1 MKKLRNFM
9 IVFVII
15 MGVLLIGGAL
25 VFNHYT
31 KSMGIDEKVEI
42 TIEKGTSPS
51 KIGEI
56 LHDNGLIRNETFYKI
71 YLKLFNVNDLKA
83 GKYELNKNMSLEEI
97 LAKLKE
103 GNNFNEEEISLT
115 FREGINMRSI
125 AKVIANG
132 TDNTEQAVFDLL
144 KDEEYLKKLI
154 NDYWFITEDIL
165 NKDIYYSLEGYLYPD
180 TYRFNNKQ
188 VTVEEI
194 FNKLLKKMDSVLT
207 PLKDK
212 IEKNEFNVHQILTLA
227 SIAEKEE
234 NKKEYRDEVVSVLIN
249 RIHKGMSLGSDVTT
263 RYAIKNDDA
272 KKVLKKSEYAFASPY
287 NTRLTDGT
295 MNGKLPVGPIAT
307 VSDSSILAVLNCP
320 KTDYLY
326 FIANIN
332 SNETFFFAKSSDF
345 EKKKQ
350 ELSKVNNG
358 L

>member
-9 IVFVII
+9 IIFVII
-15 MGVLLIGGAL
+15 IGVLLIGGAL

-31 KSMGIDEKVEI
+31 KSMGIDEKVDI

-56 LHDNGLIRNETFYKI
+56 LHDNGLIRNETFYKV
-71 YLKLFNVNDLKA
+71 YLKLFNVSDLKA

-103 GNNFNEEEISLT
+103 GNNFNEDEISLT

-144 KDEEYLKKLI
+144 KNEEYLKKLI

-194 FNKLLKKMDSVLT
+194 FNKLIKKMDSVLT
-207 PLKDK
+207 PLKEK
-212 IEKNEFNVHQILTLA
+212 IEKSRFNVHEVLTLA
-227 SIAEKEE
+227 SIAELESRDKEDYRE
-234 NKKEYRDEVVSVLIN
+234 KIISVFANRLDKK
-249 RIHKGMSLGSDVTT
+249 MSLGSDITT
-263 RYAIKNDDA
+263 RYSVKLDDKRA
-272 KKVLKKSEYAFASPY
+272 LKKSEYATVNAY
-287 NTRLTDGT
+287 NTRSET
-295 MNGKLPVGPIAT
+295 MAGKLPAGPIAMP
-307 VSDSSILAVLNCP
+307 SSSSILAVLNYP
-320 KTDYLY
+320 VTDYLY
-326 FIANIN
+326 FIANIQTG
-332 SNETFFFAKSSDF
+332 ETFFYSKYSDF

-350 ELSKVNNG
+350 ELSKVNGNY
-358 L
+358 

>member
-1 MKKLRNFM
+1 M
-9 IVFVII
+9 IIFVII
-15 MGVLLIGGAL
+15 VGVLLIGSAL

-103 GNNFNEEEISLT
+103 GNNFNEDEISLT

-144 KDEEYLKKLI
+144 KKEDYLKGLI

-180 TYRFNNKQ
+180 TYRFINKK

-194 FNKLLKKMDSVLT
+194 FNKLIKKMDSVLT
-207 PLKDK
+207 PLKEQ
-212 IEKNEFNVHQILTLA
+212 IEKSKFNVHEVLTLA
-227 SIAEKEE
+227 SIAELESRDKEDYRAKIISVFA
-234 NKKEYRDEVVSVLIN
+234 NRLDKK
-249 RIHKGMSLGSDVTT
+249 MSLGSDITT
-263 RYAIKNDDA
+263 RYSVKLDDKIA
-272 KKVLKKSEYAFASPY
+272 LKKSEYAFASPY

-320 KTDYLY
+320 TTDYLY
-326 FIANIN
+326 FIANIQTG
-332 SNETFFFAKSSDF
+332 ETFFYSKYSDF

-350 ELSKVNNG
+350 ELSKVNGNY
-358 L
+358 